1 MCRHSWSKVASLTL
15 IVMRIKKQDWATLG
29 SKPSYTT
36 ENLCDLEQVHLTLTL
51 CNLGMI
57 VPLLHRVK

>member
-1 MCRHSWSKVASLTL
+1 MCRHYWSKVASLTL

-51 CNLGMI
+51 CVTWG
-57 VPLLHRVK
+57 